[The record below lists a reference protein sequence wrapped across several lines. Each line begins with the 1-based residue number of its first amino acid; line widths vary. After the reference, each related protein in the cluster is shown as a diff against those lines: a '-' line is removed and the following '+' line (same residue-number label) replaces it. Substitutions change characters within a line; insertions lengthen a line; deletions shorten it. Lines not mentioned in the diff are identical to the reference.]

1 MPSADE
7 HQPRRFHGTSF
18 ALQDVRLDGCE
29 FSRCRFENGCRLIFA
44 GEALP
49 TFTQCEIAEDV
60 EFVLAG
66 AAKLTFQ
73 FLSAFYH
80 RSGKGG
86 ADTVNALFQQLR
98 DGRFE

>member
-7 HQPRRFHGTSF
+7 PQPRRFHGTTF
-18 ALQDVRLDGCE
+18 ALQDVRLDGVQFVQCQ
-29 FSRCRFENGCRLIFA
+29 FKAGCRLIFA
-44 GEALP
+44 GESLP

-73 FLSAFYH
+73 FLSALYY

-86 ADTVNALFQQLR
+86 SDTVDALFQQLR
-98 DGRFE
+98 NGRFE

>member
-18 ALQDVRLDGCE
+18 ALQDVRLDGVE
-29 FSRCRFENGCRLIFA
+29 FTRCQFGAGCRLIFA

-49 TFTQCEIAEDV
+49 TFTECEIAEDV

-73 FLSAFYH
+73 FLSALYY

-86 ADTVNALFQQLR
+86 SDTVDALFQQLR